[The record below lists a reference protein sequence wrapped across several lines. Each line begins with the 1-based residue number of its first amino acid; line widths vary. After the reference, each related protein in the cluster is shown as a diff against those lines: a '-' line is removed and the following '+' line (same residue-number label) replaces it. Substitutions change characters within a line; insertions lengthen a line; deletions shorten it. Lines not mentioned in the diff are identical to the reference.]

1 MSRGTQR
8 SLSDEE
14 WLRRSHGKEVA
25 LPSSGIVADDIIM
38 LVIAELRAIDNIT
51 TNLVTLYEIINQQTR
66 EVKRIL
72 DTRQS
77 KLGVIWP
84 QTTYM
89 EEFHKTLLEK
99 ARKEIKTYVEVSLEE
114 RMATKDPS
122 IADMLEKDGLSI
134 GKSSRKMI
142 TGQLTHQTYTSQ
154 MVSPSSASSQHP
166 FLRQSM
172 LHHPFANT
180 RLTILSSD
188 RNIPTSSSPNEMV
201 INLQKEEGLNL
212 SFKLANVVSVTLLEL
227 WAGDWILHP
236 IHPDGMIFYIGIKEL
251 TDQFNRQSDG
261 SIQRAQF
268 KCMLMPRRHREGHK
282 IKILSDRITL
292 PTPVN
297 LSGQLTISLY
307 DEVKNLLVVENDV
320 YSVLNETWNDTI
332 GSKRLEL
339 QITRHSMQNGDLVLL
354 YGIVCDQDTSL
365 IKPNAPYIITVID
378 TTRIGLSQIYRPPPN
393 ANRTITLSGAR
404 VVAIRKRIRMT
415 LEFTHLYAADARKI

>member
-1 MSRGTQR
+1 M
-8 SLSDEE
+8 SDEE

-142 TGQLTHQTYTSQ
+142 TGQL
-154 MVSPSSASSQHP
+154 
-166 FLRQSM
+166 
-172 LHHPFANT
+172 
-180 RLTILSSD
+180 
-188 RNIPTSSSPNEMV
+188 
-201 INLQKEEGLNL
+201 
-212 SFKLANVVSVTLLEL
+212 
-227 WAGDWILHP
+227 
-236 IHPDGMIFYIGIKEL
+236 
-251 TDQFNRQSDG
+251 
-261 SIQRAQF
+261 
-268 KCMLMPRRHREGHK
+268 
-282 IKILSDRITL
+282 
-292 PTPVN
+292 
-297 LSGQLTISLY
+297 
-307 DEVKNLLVVENDV
+307 
-320 YSVLNETWNDTI
+320 
-332 GSKRLEL
+332 
-339 QITRHSMQNGDLVLL
+339 
-354 YGIVCDQDTSL
+354 
-365 IKPNAPYIITVID
+365 
-378 TTRIGLSQIYRPPPN
+378 
-393 ANRTITLSGAR
+393 
-404 VVAIRKRIRMT
+404 
-415 LEFTHLYAADARKI
+415 